1 MNKAVPRNE
10 GRPRWRL
17 MAASVA
23 ALFLMTACA
32 DIRIENRHGYMPDQT
47 MIEKVRPGVH
57 DTTSVRRLLGSPAT
71 EANFNGRTWVYIT
84 KHTKR
89 VAFLPEETVEQKVL
103 TVKFD
108 KAGLVKGLKQY
119 TLADGKKIEIA
130 EDKTPT
136 HGSELTVM
144 QQLLGN
150 LGRFNT
156 QLQEDQ

>member
-1 MNKAVPRNE
+1 MKKAVSGCN
-10 GRPRWRL
+10 GRRHWRRL
-17 MAASVA
+17 AAPVT
-23 ALFLMTACA
+23 ALALMTACA

-47 MIEKVRPGVH
+47 MIEKVRPGIH
-57 DTTSVRRLLGSPAT
+57 DTTSVRRLLGAPAT
-71 EANFNGRTWVYIT
+71 EANFNGRTWIYIT

-89 VAFLPEETVEQKVL
+89 IAFLPEETVEQKVL
-103 TVKFD
+103 TVRFD
-108 KAGLVKGLKQY
+108 KAGLVKNLNQY

-136 HGSELTVM
+136 HGSELTLM

-156 QLQEDQ
+156 QQREE

>member
-89 VAFLPEETVEQKVL
+89 VAFLPEENRRAKSI
-103 TVKFD
+103 D
-108 KAGLVKGLKQY
+108 R
-119 TLADGKKIEIA
+119 KI
-130 EDKTPT
+130 
-136 HGSELTVM
+136 
-144 QQLLGN
+144 
-150 LGRFNT
+150 
-156 QLQEDQ
+156 